1 MRGKMTTSVFILLL
15 GTLSLVNLLTPV
27 RSFSENEN
35 RYLQQLPEFS
45 ANALMDGSYT
55 ADIDKFVTDQ
65 FAFRDSWVGLKTLGE
80 VALGKESSGGV
91 YFGGDGYLIEMFDTV
106 NMSRYEQ
113 NLEHVA
119 SFAQQAGERMG
130 IPVHTVL
137 APTAALALADNL
149 PRFAPEVDQREL
161 LNLAEEQ
168 LPGFVDVNGT
178 LAAHSDEY
186 IYYKTDHHWT
196 TLGAFYAYNHWRKA
210 RGLSPRP
217 LEDFTQEILSD
228 SFYGTNYT
236 KASLYTAKPDTITA
250 FQAKDQEALQ
260 VDYNMGETVTDTLY
274 AGEFLEQKDKYSVFL
289 NANQPIT
296 HITTGNR
303 NGKKLMVI
311 KDSYANSFIQMA
323 VADYEELYIVDLRYY
338 KTSVL
343 DFMEEQGVTE
353 ALVLYNLKGFA
364 ADVNLYYLTR

>member
-91 YFGGDGYLIEMFDTV
+91 YFGGDGYLIEMFDTI

-113 NLEHVA
+113 NLGHVT
-119 SFAQQAGERMG
+119 SFAEQAGERMG

-161 LNLAEEQ
+161 LHMAEEQ
-168 LPGFVDVNGT
+168 LPGFVDVSGT

-196 TLGAFYAYNHWRKA
+196 TLGAFYAYNHWREA

-250 FQAKDQEALQ
+250 FQAKDQEPLQ